1 MRIDLGGRRRGGT
14 DTQFHRLFD
23 AAPEPLALLDT
34 KGCIRAA
41 NPALVRLVGPA
52 LPLRPGL
59 AAASLIAAAARPGLA
74 ERIAA
79 ATARAPEPPPL
90 RAPPVAPNEPDAEWE
105 LGCRAIAGE
114 AREDDVLLLR
124 IADRTAAKRAEQRLR
139 ETSRLETVG
148 RLAGGIAH
156 DFNNLLTAILGA
168 AEAAAAAPNR
178 DDAACELRQIEDA
191 ARRGAGL
198 VGQLLAFARQQV
210 LRPVSVDLNAAV
222 ESIAPL
228 LRRLVGDT
236 VTVELALEQ
245 PGRRVRV
252 DPTQLDQVLMNLAAN
267 AHAAMPQGGTL
278 RFTTGRAVVLDTG
291 GPVPPGRYAVLE
303 VADTGVG
310 MPPEVQARIF
320 EPFYT
325 TRPEKGGT
333 GLGLATVQGIVA
345 QSGGHI
351 AIESEPGRGTRFRLH
366 LPRFDGA
373 EEGPPPPAPPAAE
386 PDAALLLVEDEAPLR
401 RLATRILEKAGHTV
415 RAADSAEAALDLIAE
430 GFTPRAVI
438 SDVAMPGLD
447 GVALARKLR
456 ERWPAL
462 PVLLVSGYAPAACEA
477 DFGAERL
484 AFLAKPYAPTELS
497 AAVGALLTG

>member
-1 MRIDLGGRRRGGT
+1 MRIELGGRRRGGT

-23 AAPEPLALLDT
+23 AAAEPLALLDT
-34 KGCIRAA
+34 SGRIRAA

-59 AAASLIAAAARPGLA
+59 AAASLIAAASRPGLA

-90 RAPPVAPNEPDAEWE
+90 RAPPVAPTEPDAEWE

-114 AREDDVLLLR
+114 ARDDDVLLLR
-124 IADRTAAKRAEQRLR
+124 IADRTEAKRAEQRLR
-139 ETSRLETVG
+139 EASRLETVG

-210 LRPVSVDLNAAV
+210 LRPVAVDLNAAI

-228 LRRLVGDT
+228 LRRLVGDE

-267 AHAAMPQGGTL
+267 ARAAMPDGGTL
-278 RFTTGRAVVLDTG
+278 RFSTGRAVVLDAG

-303 VADTGVG
+303 VADTGIG
-310 MPPEVQARIF
+310 MPADVQARIF
-320 EPFYT
+320 EPFFT
-325 TRPEKGGT
+325 TRPDKGGT

-366 LPRFDGA
+366 LPRFDDAA
-373 EEGPPPPAPPAAE
+373 EAPPPA
-386 PDAALLLVEDEAPLR
+386 
-401 RLATRILEKAGHTV
+401 
-415 RAADSAEAALDLIAE
+415 
-430 GFTPRAVI
+430 
-438 SDVAMPGLD
+438 
-447 GVALARKLR
+447 AR
-456 ERWPAL
+456 
-462 PVLLVSGYAPAACEA
+462 
-477 DFGAERL
+477 
-484 AFLAKPYAPTELS
+484 
-497 AAVGALLTG
+497 

>member
-23 AAPEPLALLDT
+23 AAAEPLALLDRE
-34 KGCIRAA
+34 GRIRAA

-59 AAASLIAAAARPGLA
+59 AAASLIAANFRPGLA

-90 RAPPVAPNEPDAEWE
+90 RAPPVAPAEPDAEWE
-105 LGCRAIAGE
+105 IGCRAIAGA
-114 AREDDVLLLR
+114 ARDEDVLLLR
-124 IADRTAAKRAEQRLR
+124 IADRTEAKRAEQRLR
-139 ETSRLETVG
+139 EASRLETVG

-210 LRPVSVDLNAAV
+210 LRPVAVDLNAAI

-228 LRRLVGDT
+228 LRRLVGDQ

-267 AHAAMPQGGTL
+267 ARAAMPDGGTL
-278 RFTTGRAVVLDTG
+278 RFTTGRAVVLDAD

-303 VADTGVG
+303 VADTGIG
-310 MPPEVQARIF
+310 MALDVQEHIF
-320 EPFYT
+320 EPFFT

-333 GLGLATVQGIVA
+333 GLGLATVQGIIA

-351 AIESEPGRGTRFRLH
+351 AIESEPGKGTRFRMH

-373 EEGPPPPAPPAAE
+373 EEPPPLAPHLASQPG
-386 PDAALLLVEDEAPLR
+386 AALLLVEDEAPLR
-401 RLATRILEKAGHTV
+401 RLATRVLEKAGHTV
-415 RAADSAEAALDLIAE
+415 RAVDSAEAALDMIAE
-430 GFTPRAVI
+430 GFTPCAVI

-484 AFLAKPYAPTELS
+484 AFLAKPYAPAELG
-497 AAVGALLTG
+497 AAVGTLLAA